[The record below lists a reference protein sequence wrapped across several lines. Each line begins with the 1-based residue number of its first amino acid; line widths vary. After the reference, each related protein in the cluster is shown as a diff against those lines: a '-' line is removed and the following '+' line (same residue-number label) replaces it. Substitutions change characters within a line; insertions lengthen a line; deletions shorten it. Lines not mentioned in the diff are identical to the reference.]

1 MRHARETPKFFNVLL
16 ISPKLL
22 DLENMVRVI
31 SVHHFANQ
39 FIQVIEQP
47 TACTVAPPNRLLSAL
62 MSNCVEVR
70 DLSNESEVLFTFPT
84 VDEVIQIVHCL
95 NGKF

>member
-1 MRHARETPKFFNVLL
+1 
-16 ISPKLL
+16 
-22 DLENMVRVI
+22 MVRVI

-47 TACTVAPPNRLLSAL
+47 TACTVAPPDRLLSAL

-70 DLSNESEVLFTFPT
+70 DLSNESEVLFSFPT

-95 NGKF
+95 NGKFFILNISVKLQIYFFLFHLLCR

>member
-1 MRHARETPKFFNVLL
+1 
-16 ISPKLL
+16 
-22 DLENMVRVI
+22 MVRVI
-31 SVHHFANQ
+31 SVHHFTNQ

-70 DLSNESEVLFTFPT
+70 DLSNESTVLFSFPT
-84 VDEVIQIVHCL
+84 VDEVIQIVHCI
-95 NGKF
+95 NGKFNLNILVLKFIIS

>member
-1 MRHARETPKFFNVLL
+1 
-16 ISPKLL
+16 
-22 DLENMVRVI
+22 MVRVI

-70 DLSNESEVLFTFPT
+70 DLSSDSEVLFSFPT
-84 VDEVIQIVHCL
+84 VDEVIQIIHCL
-95 NGKF
+95 NGKLSCNLQYIIVSLPSNSFYYEYIG

>member
-1 MRHARETPKFFNVLL
+1 
-16 ISPKLL
+16 
-22 DLENMVRVI
+22 MVRVI

-39 FIQVIEQP
+39 FVQVIEQP
-47 TACTVAPPNRLLSAL
+47 TACTVAPPDRLLSAL

-70 DLSNESEVLFTFPT
+70 DLSNDSEVKFSFPT

-95 NGKF
+95 NGKCYIHLFRLHRTSFVFYLSNINNY